1 MATDDRR
8 YDRQG
13 RPALREQYTHDVDTA
28 QHFLADHA
36 IELIVAFDHH
46 ATNPEVFIYVATPG
60 GTLSAGDYY
69 LWPLLHRTAQRIYAE
84 LAERR
89 REQER
94 WQRRYYRRRT
104 NKWVRRMA
112 MLQTL
117 IRIRKSTVHA
127 LCVWD
132 LQDKRPEA
140 LVVLDTERNLTGLT
154 RQEALETVNTPES
167 T

>member
-13 RPALREQYTHDVDTA
+13 RPALNEQYTHDVDTA

-36 IELIVAFDHH
+36 AELIVAFDHH
-46 ATNPEVFIYVATPG
+46 ATDPEVCIYVATPDG
-60 GTLSAGDYY
+60 SLSAGDYY

-84 LAERR
+84 LDESR

-94 WQRRYYRRRT
+94 LRWRYHRRRT
-104 NKWVRRMA
+104 NKWVRRMT

-127 LCVWD
+127 LCAWD
-132 LQDKRPEA
+132 LQGKRPED
-140 LVVLDTERNLTGLT
+140 LVVLDTDRKLNGLT
-154 RQEALETVNTPES
+154 RQEALEVVGATW
-167 T
+167 